1 MIQNSGS
8 IQIIILMDLL
18 EVISRSTYKTII
30 EFQFIIFFY
39 LFFLYLFYFL
49 DKETFKVI
57 IMFTYKN
64 KDWFI

>member
-30 EFQFIIFFY
+30 EFQFII
-39 LFFLYLFYFL
+39 
-49 DKETFKVI
+49 
-57 IMFTYKN
+57 
-64 KDWFI
+64 